1 MKKIY
6 HIIAVLCL
14 LLPLYSLHCQELL
27 VYNTIPG
34 RSPSEHYQCRVKLE
48 TEDDN
53 AWRDAFVLQ
62 TTCKTDDGYYSIL
75 HDWSASWIA
84 FESDFNGDKVVVEIS
99 KKDGTPITKAMVR
112 PMAEAS
118 PAVISDG
125 KAYVTFTEPTNINVD
140 INGQMEDQYTGMEY
154 AGNPVHTISVFAN
167 PVYQIPNT
175 SDPGVIELNPG
186 DAIPS
191 DRSLWHTVYFKP
203 GVHDIGMAFEILSDE
218 TLFIP
223 GNAVVHGTIHPPNA
237 WGNASA
243 QNIKVYGSGA
253 ISGENYAWTGD
264 GAKENKT
271 FTYQAAKA
279 HLEGFVVV
287 DPANHTFNMNCS
299 FGDPQ
304 YFNTYKNLKI
314 LAWRQNSDA
323 INAFRHS
330 VISDCFF
337 RVQDDVFYYGENVKI
352 NNIVTWN
359 DANGAVLYLTK
370 GSSVMEDSYF
380 KNITSIYHRSQW
392 HYWDG
397 GRIISM
403 RETPPGRTIRN
414 VHIQNVVVEDPYP
427 AFPPFYATMVAGS
440 NEAIVLDNVIF
451 DNVHQEHDGVSS
463 TKDETRGKP
472 QNTLLGLDNSRQWE
486 NITFRNCYFNGKW
499 LGSLSDGNF
508 KTANIDEYTI
518 RFELTPV
525 MPVTDFTSTLTSI
538 TEGASISFMDL
549 SGNFP
554 TTWNW
559 TFEGGTPA
567 TSNQQNPTTSYLHEG
582 TYDVSLT
589 TTNQYGSSSI
599 TYSNYVTVGTI
610 ETGISANPDNGDLKT
625 NIDVLSLY
633 PNPAQNM
640 LYIDFNQQALRN
652 IYLYTLAGQ
661 MVYNKQTLEDKIQ
674 IDIQALNIGGPL
686 LVQVQSDQSVSTYK
700 VLCR

>member
-6 HIIAVLCL
+6 QIIAVLCL
-14 LLPLYSLHCQELL
+14 LLPLYSLHAQELL

-34 RSPSEHYQCRVKLE
+34 RSSSDHYQCRVKFAS
-48 TEDDN
+48 EDDN
-53 AWRDAFVLQ
+53 AWREAFALQ

-75 HDWSASWIA
+75 HGWSASWIA
-84 FESDFNGDKVVVEIS
+84 FEADFKGDKVVVEIS

-112 PMAEAS
+112 PMADAS
-118 PAVISDG
+118 PAVIADG
-125 KAYVTFTEPTNINVD
+125 KAYVTFTEPANINVD
-140 INGQMEDQYTGMEY
+140 INGQMEDQYTGMDY

-167 PVYQIPNT
+167 PVYQIPDT
-175 SDPGVIELNPG
+175 SDPGVIELHPG

-191 DRSLWHTVYFKP
+191 DRSLWHTIYFKP

-223 GNAVVHGTIHPPNA
+223 GNAVVHGTIHPPNT

-243 QNIKVYGSGA
+243 HNFKVYGAGA
-253 ISGENYAWTGD
+253 ISSENYAWTGD

-279 HLEGFVVV
+279 HLEGFVVI

-352 NNIVTWN
+352 NNVVTWN

-370 GSSVMEDSYF
+370 GSTVMEDSYL

-403 RETPPGRTIRN
+403 RDTPPGRTIRN
-414 VHIQNVVVEDPYP
+414 VHIQDVVVEDPYP
-427 AFPPFYATMVAGS
+427 AFPPFYGTMITGS
-440 NEAIVLDNVIF
+440 DEAIVLDNVIIE
-451 DNVHQEHDGVSS
+451 NVHQEHDGVSS
-463 TKDETRGKP
+463 TKDDSRGKP
-472 QNTLLGLDNSRQWE
+472 QNTLLGLDTNWQWE

-508 KTANIDEYTI
+508 KTANIDKNTI

-525 MPVTDFTSTLTSI
+525 MPAADFTSALTSI
-538 TEGASISFMDL
+538 TEGESIRFMDL

-554 TTWNW
+554 STWNW
-559 TFEGGTPA
+559 TFQGGTPA
-567 TSNQQNPTTSYLHEG
+567 SSAQQNPTISYLAEG
-582 TYDVSLT
+582 TFDVSLT
-589 TTNQYGSSSI
+589 TTNQYGSSSV
-599 TYSNYVTVGTI
+599 TYSDYITVGAM
-610 ETGISANPDNGDLKT
+610 ETSISAKPDNGNLKT
-625 NIDVLSLY
+625 NTDVLSLY

-640 LYIDFNQQALRN
+640 LHIDFNHQALRN

-661 MVYNKQTLEDKIQ
+661 MVYNQQTLENKIQ
-674 IDIQALNIGGPL
+674 IDIQALNIDGPF